1 MKAGEMDLTNSYP
14 QFSSLPPIMTQ
25 KASPEALCPQY
36 EEVTGEDPSGME
48 LPRPGVCISS
58 YF

>member
-1 MKAGEMDLTNSYP
+1 MDLTNSYP

-25 KASPEALCPQY
+25 KASPEALCPQ
-36 EEVTGEDPSGME
+36 EVTGEDPSGME